1 MTATTKGYNCAA
13 GAWTEIAAGKINV
26 LVSLRTIGAGYLKT
40 ASSLPAD
47 APNPDA
53 APGAAAYD
61 FLTVSNEKPA
71 SFAFSD
77 TTTKV
82 YFWPVGKALI
92 VEVVAE

>member
-1 MTATTKGYNCAA
+1 MTATTRGYHCAA

-26 LVSLRTIGAGYLKT
+26 LVSLRAVGVGYIKT
-40 ASSLPAD
+40 ASGIPAD
-47 APNPDA
+47 APSPQAD
-53 APGAAAYD
+53 PGVAAYD
-61 FLTVSNEKPA
+61 FLTISNKKPA

-82 YFWPVGKALI
+82 YFWPVGSALV